1 MNINKLHN
9 VNMAAHAPP
18 SFSSVQELAQGSSS
32 NEKRY
37 NNLVQK
43 FKSKYGK
50 PPQFLARA
58 PGRVNL
64 IGEHIDYC
72 GYGVLPMAIEQD
84 VAIACCSTDTGTIEL
99 ANVDSA
105 RYEEFSCSSAGYVID
120 TNSVRWYNYFLCG
133 HKGVAVNE
141 EEKSGH
147 KMCGMQVL
155 LDGSIPASAGLSS
168 SSAMVCCS
176 ALATIVANKISLPS
190 KSQLANECARSE
202 RFIGTIGGGMDQAI
216 SFLGEKGSAFM
227 INFNPLV
234 PSRVSIPPGHQFVVA
249 NSLVSA
255 LKAASDSRFND
266 RVVECRLAAKV
277 IATKKGLDWRTIN
290 KLKEVQ
296 DALGC
301 KLSQMSAIV
310 KECLHQEGYSK
321 EEVCEIL
328 GVVPAKLIEE
338 VLPNVS
344 EKAKAAAEKMSMFK
358 LFQRASHVFGEAY
371 RVICFEEEAN
381 ANADPVAT
389 AAKLG
394 ELMNQS
400 HDSCSN
406 LYECSCP
413 ELDNLVSVCQSSG
426 ALGARLTGAGW
437 GGCVVCL
444 VPSAI
449 VSDFM
454 DRVTKGYFHD
464 QSSDTIATSLFAT
477 QPGPGAGVYQ

>member
-1 MNINKLHN
+1 
-9 VNMAAHAPP
+9 MAAPA
-18 SFSSVQELAQGSSS
+18 SFSSVSDLAQGSSS
-32 NEKRY
+32 NERRY
-37 NNLVQK
+37 SNLVQQ
-43 FKSKYGK
+43 FESKYGK

-84 VAIACCSTDTGTIEL
+84 VAIACCPTDTGTIEL

-105 RYEEFSCSSAGYVID
+105 RYDDFSCSSAGYVID
-120 TNSVRWYNYFLCG
+120 TNSVQWYNYFLCG
-133 HKGVAVNE
+133 HKGVAVSEN
-141 EEKSGH
+141 GR
-147 KMCGMQVL
+147 KMCGMQML
-155 LDGSIPASAGLSS
+155 LDGSIPPSAGLSS
-168 SSAMVCCS
+168 SSALVCCS
-176 ALATIVANKISLPS
+176 ALTTIVANQISLPS
-190 KSQLANECARSE
+190 KSQLAEECARSE

-227 INFNPLV
+227 INFNPLR
-234 PSRVSIPPGHQFVVA
+234 PSKVFIPSGHQFVVA

-255 LKAASDSRFND
+255 LKAASSSCYND

-277 IATKKGLDWRTIN
+277 IASKKGLDWRAVNI
-290 KLKEVQ
+290 LKEVQ
-296 DALGC
+296 EALGYE
-301 KLSQMSAIV
+301 LSQMSAVV
-310 KECLHQEGYSK
+310 KECLHQETYSK
-321 EEVCEIL
+321 EEVCKIL
-328 GVVPAKLIEE
+328 GIVPAKLIEE

-344 EKAKAAAEKMSMFK
+344 EKAKEAAGKMSMFK

-371 RVICFEEEAN
+371 RVVCFKEEAN
-381 ANADPVAT
+381 ANTANPVAT

-413 ELDNLVSVCQSSG
+413 ELDRLVGVCQSSG

-444 VPSAI
+444 VPSAL

-454 DRVTKGYFHD
+454 EHVTKGYFHD
-464 QSSDTIATSLFAT
+464 VPSENVGTSLFAT
-477 QPGPGAGVYQ
+477 QPGPGAGVFQ